1 MRTPRG
7 IVIRPAV
14 IASLV
19 AALIAVPAR
28 ATEDAAKE
36 NDRLEDVRERI
47 RAVQTGIQAARDESG
62 ALQEELQAAEQ
73 EAAALRAQLDALEA
87 DATARESRLAEL
99 RAQADSRQAA
109 LQQES
114 AGLGRQLRVAYMT
127 GRDDYL
133 KLLLNQEDPA
143 LIGRVLAY
151 HEYFSRAR
159 LQRMEMLGRAMDE
172 LARVQ
177 VEIQDENARLDGL
190 RRQQLVQLGEMDR
203 RRAARREIL
212 ARIESRISDQ
222 DAELRRLQKNEQ
234 ELSGLL
240 QRIHRRD
247 TVAAFEEHTPFA
259 TLKGKLS
266 WPVAGPVV
274 TAFGSTRKGGRLR
287 AHGVTLAAEAGA
299 DVRAVSDGRVVFADW
314 FRNLGLLL
322 IVDHGSGYMSLYGH
336 NEALLKKAG
345 DIVAAGEVISRAGDT
360 GGAAETGL
368 YFEIRHDGTPQ
379 DPVLWCGR

>member
-1 MRTPRG
+1 M
-7 IVIRPAV
+7 IR
-14 IASLV
+14 IAILATLLG
-19 AALIAVPAR
+19 AALSVAGPAR
-28 ATEDAAKE
+28 AEGETAKE

-47 RAVQTGIQAARDESG
+47 RAVQTGIQAARDESD

-73 EAAALRAQLDALEA
+73 AAAVLREQLNGLERDAVARERHLSDLRAR
-87 DATARESRLAEL
+87 ATAQQEALQREST
-99 RAQADSRQAA
+99 
-109 LQQES
+109 
-114 AGLGRQLRVAYMT
+114 GLGRQLRVAYMT
-127 GRDDYL
+127 GRDDFL

-159 LQRMEMLGRAMDE
+159 LRRMDALGRAMDD

-177 VEIQDENARLDGL
+177 VEIQDETARLDGL
-190 RRQQLVQLGEMDR
+190 RRQRLVQLGEMDR
-203 RRAARREIL
+203 QRASRREIL
-212 ARIESRISDQ
+212 ARIETQISDQ

-240 QRIHRRD
+240 QRIHRRKDAVAGFED
-247 TVAAFEEHTPFA
+247 TTPFA

-266 WPVAGPVV
+266 WPVQGRVV
-274 TAFGSTRKGGRLR
+274 TAFGAARKGGRLR
-287 AHGVTLAAEAGA
+287 AQGVTLSAEAGA

-322 IVDHGSGYMSLYGH
+322 IVDHGAGYMSLYGH
-336 NEALLKKAG
+336 NEALLKKSG
-345 DIVAAGEVISRAGDT
+345 DIVAAGETIARAGDT
-360 GGAAETGL
+360 GGAGEAGL